1 MNYVPSVP
9 NEKNVDKVLRTAVIR
24 GFDEISKRLDR
35 SLAQG
40 DEIIALLK
48 RLDEE
53 VEQPQP
59 IEVTEPVKTDGHG
72 TLEG

>member
-24 GFDEISKRLDR
+24 GFEEISKRLDR

-72 TLEG
+72 TLD

>member
-1 MNYVPSVP
+1 MSEDSMY
-9 NEKNVDKVLRTAVIR
+9 VDKLLRQAVIR
-24 GFDEISKRLDR
+24 GFEEISKRIDR

-53 VEQPQP
+53 VEPAA
-59 IEVTEPVKTDGHG
+59 EPLPDGPPNESCG
-72 TLEG
+72 TLD